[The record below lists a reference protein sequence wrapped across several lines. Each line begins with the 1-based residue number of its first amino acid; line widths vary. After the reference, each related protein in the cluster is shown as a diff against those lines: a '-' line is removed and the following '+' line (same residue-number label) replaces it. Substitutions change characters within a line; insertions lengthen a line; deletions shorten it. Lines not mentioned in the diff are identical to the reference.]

1 MPEMDLPLVG
11 GGRAHLGGRR
21 ERFQVVIVYRGRHC
35 PVCKTYLGHLND
47 IRDEFDKVKADVVA
61 VSADPL
67 EKAQADVDE
76 RGWQFPVAYDLGGE
90 QMREL
95 GLYISNPRSEAETDR
110 QFPEPAVF
118 VVNPE
123 GNVQIVD
130 ISNAPWARPDLSRL
144 ANGIAYIQKNDYPIR
159 GTAE

>member
-1 MPEMDLPLVG
+1 M
-11 GGRAHLGGRR
+11 
-21 ERFQVVIVYRGRHC
+21 
-35 PVCKTYLGHLND
+35 
-47 IRDEFDKVKADVVA
+47 KADVVA

-95 GLYISNPRSEAETDR
+95 GLYISKPRSEAETDR
-110 QFPEPAVF
+110 QFSEPAVF